1 LSSEHTQPDDLADL
15 DDMDGTESTASFEG
29 RILSKQGDGPV
40 VLECRR
46 GRREGSRD
54 DDNAMT
60 GRSWKGGKCFWRI
73 QLSSRS
79 SRWWSPRSLV

>member
-1 LSSEHTQPDDLADL
+1 LSSEHTQPDDLANL

-60 GRSWKGGKCFWRI
+60 GRSWKGGKVLLTHPTI
-73 QLSSRS
+73 IAQLAVVE
-79 SRWWSPRSLV
+79 PKKPC